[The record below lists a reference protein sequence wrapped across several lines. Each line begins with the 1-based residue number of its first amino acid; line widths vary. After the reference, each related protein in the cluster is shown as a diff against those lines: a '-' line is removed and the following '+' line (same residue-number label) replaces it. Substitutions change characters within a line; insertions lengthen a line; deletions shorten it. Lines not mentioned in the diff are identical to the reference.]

1 MPPTNLSNS
10 SNTKSGSAVIPSDE
24 VAALDVQ
31 DQIIELLESFS
42 FSDRDLFS
50 IRLALA
56 EAITNA
62 IRHGN
67 RMDPSKTV
75 TFEWTVTAQRISVN
89 ITDEGTGF
97 DPALLI
103 DPTEEE
109 NLERPGGRGV
119 LLIRNFMDEV
129 IYNAQGN
136 SLTMIKQMSVS
147 E

>member
-24 VAALDVQ
+24 AAALDVQ

-75 TFEWTVTAQRISVN
+75 TFKWAVTAQRISVN

-97 DPALLI
+97 DPASLI